1 MLEMRATAVDLIL
14 EIKLF
19 FNWQNYNQFIR
30 WKKSFMKGIFENV
43 VADSNG
49 KGRDPSRS
57 ARGMDSTRPDRP
69 VISERVDGAT
79 TRGGKVY

>member
-1 MLEMRATAVDLIL
+1 
-14 EIKLF
+14 
-19 FNWQNYNQFIR
+19 
-30 WKKSFMKGIFENV
+30 MKGIFEN

-79 TRGGKVY
+79 TRGKVY

>member
-1 MLEMRATAVDLIL
+1 
-14 EIKLF
+14 
-19 FNWQNYNQFIR
+19 
-30 WKKSFMKGIFENV
+30 MKGIFENV

-49 KGRDPSRS
+49 KGRDPSWS

-79 TRGGKVY
+79 TRGGRFIRQDYLIYLYMKRRWKSDRIVSLTKFFFFSGS